1 MRYFHTPVS
10 ILCQCVLY
18 PCFYSA
24 VSAAYVRACME
35 DVQRLKR
42 PSVAGSDGCY
52 GPVHPL
58 QDAAREIHR
67 GRDGATVTC
76 LTPQP
81 QVSLHKDLFL
91 GFV

>member
-1 MRYFHTPVS
+1 MYIPYKCALYHIP
-10 ILCQCVLY
+10 IL
-18 PCFYSA
+18 SA
-24 VSAAYVRACME
+24 VSAADVRACME

-42 PSVAGSDGCY
+42 PSVAGSDGRD

-76 LTPQP
+76 VTPQS
-81 QVSLHKDLFL
+81 QVRLHKDLFL